1 MELTRCSEE
10 SEELQS
16 VEESEY
22 CRIEVDYSWCGRED
36 HGVDLVAQFGGE
48 IEEGKGWGLGRRGIL
63 IITFV
68 FGVGGIRRWHR

>member
-1 MELTRCSEE
+1 MELTRRSEE

-16 VEESEY
+16 VKESED
-22 CRIEVDYSWCGRED
+22 CRIEVDYRWCEREH
-36 HGVDLVAQFGGE
+36 HGVDFVAQFGGE
-48 IEEGKGWGLGRRGIL
+48 IEEGKGWGLRRRVIL

>member
-1 MELTRCSEE
+1 MELTRRSEE

-16 VEESEY
+16 VKESED
-22 CRIEVDYSWCGRED
+22 CRIEVNYRWCGRED
-36 HGVDLVAQFGGE
+36 HGVDLVTQFGGE
-48 IEEGKGWGLGRRGIL
+48 IEEGKGWLLRRRGIL

>member
-16 VEESEY
+16 VEESED
-22 CRIEVDYSWCGRED
+22 CRIEIDYRWRGRED

-48 IEEGKGWGLGRRGIL
+48 IEEGKGWGLRRRAIL
-63 IITFV
+63 IVTFV
-68 FGVGGIRRWHR
+68 FGVGGIRRWRR